1 MTVVLNTQKVCK
13 SFGEQQVLNEVDLTI
28 NKGDFVSIVGS
39 SGSGKS
45 TLLTILGGID
55 RPTSGKVFLG
65 EREISSASERE
76 LAVLRR
82 TEIGFVFQFFNHA
95 PYLTAEE
102 NVLLPIMLSGRVSAE
117 HKQKAAEL
125 MEYLGIADCAKKL
138 PGKMSGGEQQRVA
151 IARGLIFDP
160 EVILLDEPTGN
171 LDSKSSLE
179 IMQLLKRINAEMGA
193 TIVQVTHSEFN
204 AGFGNRIIAIKDGTV
219 SSITEEELG
228 TESYLS
234 DKKSGISDAESE
246 KMDSRNSE
254 KAEENEQ
261 AQKEDMPAISQSEAS
276 PENDP
281 ATASDD
287 EAGE

>member
-1 MTVVLNTQKVCK
+1 MSTVLRTEKVCK
-13 SFGEQQVLNEVDLTI
+13 SFGEQQVLHEVDLEI
-28 NKGDFVSIVGS
+28 YKGDFVSIVGS

-55 RPTSGKVFLG
+55 RPTSGKVYLG
-65 EREISSASERE
+65 DECISSAGEKQ

-82 TEIGFVFQFFNHA
+82 TKIGFVFQFFNLA

-102 NVLLPIMLSGRVSAE
+102 NVLLPIMLSGRVTAE
-117 HKQKAAEL
+117 QRKKAADL

-151 IARGLIFDP
+151 IARGLVFDP

-179 IMQLLKRINAEMGA
+179 IMRLLKRINSEMSA

-204 AGFGNRIIAIKDGTV
+204 AAFGNRIIAIKDGKINALEV
-219 SSITEEELG
+219 SDLG
-228 TESYLS
+228 TDSCFSTGKGVAAVADPEPERTAENTVENIVENVMGNVTESH
-234 DKKSGISDAESE
+234 
-246 KMDSRNSE
+246 
-254 KAEENEQ
+254 
-261 AQKEDMPAISQSEAS
+261 
-276 PENDP
+276 END
-281 ATASDD
+281 T
-287 EAGE
+287 ENTN